1 MHEWTQ
7 LAPCFRYTQLEM
19 RLALRLFLV
28 VLTLAFAQNCREA
41 EAVSES
47 PFDKEAQ
54 ANFVEYL
61 KIDTSNP
68 PGNETMGARFLLDIL
83 VREGIEA
90 KLVGP
95 DKDRQSVWAR
105 LPSGTKAPALLL
117 MHHIDVVPAPA
128 KDWSV
133 PPFSG
138 EKVNGYFWGR
148 GALDIKSLGIA
159 HLMAV
164 VDLKRRAV
172 PLDRDV
178 IFLAVADEEM
188 GGRAG
193 LAALMEKSPELFSGV
208 GFVLNEGGA
217 NVTVVDRIDYWG
229 IEVDQKVPLWIR
241 LTAKGEGGHSASPPA
256 DGGAT
261 KKLVDAAHAVSAIPM
276 RSELHPSVEAF
287 FKSMASTKPGKR
299 GRILADPGRYFGTP
313 DIAEL
318 PYGLQMLLRDTL
330 AMTRLEAGTSTN
342 AVPDIATA
350 DFDIRMIP
358 GSDPAALLTQIKQV
372 AGTLVEVEVLLSG
385 PPAPASA
392 VDTDLFASL
401 SRVLTK
407 AAPSSKVGAMVT
419 AGTTDSRYFR
429 RRGIV
434 AYGFSPF
441 KINYYDGATVHGA
454 DERIRV
460 RFFLEGVELMRQ
472 IVSDFC
478 VRKPA

>member
-1 MHEWTQ
+1 
-7 LAPCFRYTQLEM
+7 M
-19 RLALRLFLV
+19 RPALRFLLV
-28 VLTLAFAQNCREA
+28 IVTLAFAQNCREA

-68 PGNETMGARFLLDIL
+68 PGNESRGAQFLLDLL
-83 VREGIEA
+83 VKEGIEA

-95 DKDRQSVWAR
+95 DKERQSVWAR
-105 LPSGTKAPALLL
+105 LPSGTKNPSLLL

-128 KDWSV
+128 KEWSV
-133 PPFSG
+133 PPFAG
-138 EKVNGYFWGR
+138 EKANGYFWGR

-159 HLMAV
+159 HLMAML
-164 VDLKRRAV
+164 DLKRRAV

-178 IFLAVADEEM
+178 IFLGVADEEM

-193 LAALMEKSPELFSGV
+193 IAALMERNPELFAGV

-217 NVTVVDRIDYWG
+217 NITVVDRVDYWG
-229 IEVDQKVPLWIR
+229 IEVDQKVPLWLR
-241 LTAKGEGGHSASPPA
+241 LTAKGESGHSAMPPA

-261 KKLVDAAHAVSAIPM
+261 KKLVDAVHAVSAIPM

-287 FKSMASTKPGKR
+287 FKTIAPTKPGKR
-299 GRILADPGRYFGTP
+299 GRILSDPRRYFGTP
-313 DIAEL
+313 DVAEL
-318 PYGLQMLLRDTL
+318 PYGLQLLMRDTL
-330 AMTRLEAGTSTN
+330 ALTKLEAGTSTN
-342 AVPDIATA
+342 AVPDMATA
-350 DFDIRMIP
+350 DIDIRLIP
-358 GSDPAALLTQIKQV
+358 GSDPAGLLAQIEQV
-372 AGTLVEVEVLLSG
+372 VGSLAEVEVLLSG
-385 PPAPASA
+385 PPAPASP
-392 VDTDLFASL
+392 VDTELFESL
-401 SRVLTK
+401 SRVLSK
-407 AAPSSKVGAMVT
+407 SAPNSKVGPMVT

-460 RFFLEGVELMRQ
+460 RFFLEGVALTRQ
-472 IVSDFC
+472 LVSDFC

>member
-1 MHEWTQ
+1 
-7 LAPCFRYTQLEM
+7 M
-19 RLALRLFLV
+19 RLALRLSLAI
-28 VLTLAFAQNCREA
+28 LTLVFAQNCRKA

-54 ANFVEYL
+54 AHFVDYL

-68 PGNETMGARFLLDIL
+68 PGNETAGAKFLLDIL
-83 VREGIEA
+83 VKEGIEA

-95 DKDRQSVWAR
+95 DKERRSVWAR
-105 LPSGTKAPALLL
+105 LPSGTKKPALLL
-117 MHHIDVVPAPA
+117 MHHIDVVPAPE
-128 KDWSV
+128 KEWSV

-138 EKVNGYFWGR
+138 EKANGYFWGR

-159 HLMAV
+159 HLMAII
-164 VDLKRRAV
+164 DLKRRAI

-193 LAALMEKSPELFSGV
+193 LGALMDRSPELFAGV

-217 NVTVVDRIDYWG
+217 NVTIVDRIDYWG
-229 IEVDQKVPLWIR
+229 IEVDQKVPLWLR
-241 LTAKGEGGHSASPPA
+241 LSAKGEGGHSATPPA

-261 KKLVDAAHAVSAIPM
+261 KKLVDALHAVSAIPM
-276 RSELHPSVEAF
+276 RSELHPSVETF
-287 FKSMASTKPGKR
+287 FKSIAPTKPGKR
-299 GRILADPGRYFGTP
+299 GRILSDPRRYFGTP
-313 DIAEL
+313 DLAEL
-318 PYGLQMLLRDTL
+318 PSGLQLLLRDTL
-330 AMTRLEAGTSTN
+330 ALTRLEAGSSTN
-342 AVPDIATA
+342 AVPDVATA
-350 DFDIRMIP
+350 DIDIRMIP
-358 GSDPAALLTQIKQV
+358 GSDPAVLLAQIQQV
-372 AGTLVEVEVLLSG
+372 AGTLAEVEVLLSG
-385 PPAPASA
+385 PPAPASPI
-392 VDTDLFASL
+392 DTELYASL
-401 SRVLTK
+401 SKVLGK
-407 AAPSSKVGAMVT
+407 HAPNSKVGPMVT

-441 KINYYDGATVHGA
+441 KINYYDGATVHGI

-460 RFFLEGVELMRQ
+460 RFFLEGVALTRQ

-478 VRKPA
+478 VRTPA

>member
-1 MHEWTQ
+1 
-7 LAPCFRYTQLEM
+7 M
-19 RLALRLFLV
+19 RPALRLLLV
-28 VLTLAFAQNCREA
+28 ILALAFAQNCREA

-68 PGNETMGARFLLDIL
+68 PGNESRGARFLHDLL
-83 VREGIEA
+83 VKEGIEA

-95 DKDRQSVWAR
+95 DKERQSVWAR
-105 LPSGTKAPALLL
+105 LPSGTKNPALLL

-128 KDWSV
+128 KEWSV
-133 PPFSG
+133 PPFAG
-138 EKVNGYFWGR
+138 EKANGYFWGR

-159 HLMAV
+159 HLMTML
-164 VDLKRRAV
+164 DLKRRAV
-172 PLDRDV
+172 PLDRDI
-178 IFLAVADEEM
+178 IFLGIADEEM

-193 LAALMEKSPELFSGV
+193 IAALMERNPELFAGV

-217 NVTVVDRIDYWG
+217 NITVVDRVDYWG
-229 IEVDQKVPLWIR
+229 IEVDQKVPLWLR
-241 LTAKGEGGHSASPPA
+241 LTARGESGHSAMPPA

-261 KKLVDAAHAVSAIPM
+261 KKLVDAVHAVSAIPM

-287 FKSMASTKPGKR
+287 FKTIAPTKPGKR
-299 GRILADPGRYFGTP
+299 GKILSDPRRYFGTP

-318 PYGLQMLLRDTL
+318 PYGLQLLLRDTL
-330 AMTRLEAGTSTN
+330 ALTKLEAGTSTN
-342 AVPDIATA
+342 AVPDVATA
-350 DFDIRMIP
+350 DIDIRLIP
-358 GSDPAALLTQIKQV
+358 GSDPAVLLAQIEQV
-372 AGTLVEVEVLLSG
+372 VGSLAEVEVLLSG
-385 PPAPASA
+385 PPAPASP
-392 VDTDLFASL
+392 VDTELFASL
-401 SRVLTK
+401 SRVLAK
-407 AAPSSKVGAMVT
+407 SAPNSKVGPMVT

-460 RFFLEGVELMRQ
+460 RFFLEGVALTRQ
-472 IVSDFC
+472 LVSDFC